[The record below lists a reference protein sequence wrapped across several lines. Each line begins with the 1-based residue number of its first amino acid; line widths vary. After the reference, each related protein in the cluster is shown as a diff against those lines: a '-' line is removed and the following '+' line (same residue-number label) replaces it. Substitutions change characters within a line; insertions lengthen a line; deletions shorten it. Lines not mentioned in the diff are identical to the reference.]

1 MDPLIVDQAKKEI
14 ATAAGEAAKV
24 IAQAAAEATKVIASA
39 AAESVKVANVQ
50 NSSDHDLLIELK
62 TRMVGLKEAVENIQN
77 GTSVQIADH
86 ETRLNA
92 LESARTKQNTLMG
105 VGIAIL
111 TLLVSLMTYHIVK

>member
-1 MDPLIVDQAKKEI
+1 MDPLISEAKKEI

-62 TRMVGLKEAVENIQN
+62 TRMVGLKESVDSIQN
-77 GTSVQIADH
+77 GTSTQIADH
-86 ETRLNA
+86 ETRINS
-92 LESARTKQNTLMG
+92 LETAKTKQNTLMG
-105 VGIAIL
+105 IGIGIL
-111 TLLVSLMTYHIVK
+111 TLLVSLMTYHMIK